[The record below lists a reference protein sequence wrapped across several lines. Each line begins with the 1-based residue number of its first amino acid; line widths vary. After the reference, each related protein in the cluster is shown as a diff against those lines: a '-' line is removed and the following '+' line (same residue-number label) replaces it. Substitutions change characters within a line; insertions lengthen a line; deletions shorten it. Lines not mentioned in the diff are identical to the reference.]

1 METYYT
7 IYKITNI
14 INGMIYIGKH
24 QTKDVNDGYMGS
36 GKHLAFCCENPA
48 QSQGCGLRGQQPN
61 NLLVHTKVLF

>member
-1 METYYT
+1 
-7 IYKITNI
+7 
-14 INGMIYIGKH
+14 MIYIGKH